1 MSSVLLSSFDP
12 VSQKELEAALA
23 YRREHGAHDLYL
35 AVSEEGVLSKEL
47 RTRLLKKAL
56 APYRHLHVTS
66 EVKDAETLTPADEE
80 EIRKGEYRKAAYG
93 IRGELIRE
101 GYYLNATAKA
111 MCNPHRYAHTCSVA
125 EVCRQL
131 AAVHH
136 MDEKKAWVMGM
147 LHDLTKGFSDEA
159 NRKIIEIYK
168 PEWLSISPKVW
179 HSYTGVI
186 YAKQSLCL
194 EDPDIAYA
202 MEHHTIGDGH
212 TDWAY
217 LLYIADKIEPLRG
230 YDVSKQRALAE
241 KDLKAAANLIREES
255 KAYILETEGIH
266 V

>member
-1 MSSVLLSSFDP
+1 MIPVLVSSFDP
-12 VSQKELEAALA
+12 VSQKEIEAANA
-23 YRREHGAHDLYL
+23 YRREHRLRDLYL
-35 AVSEEGVLSKEL
+35 AVSEEGVLSKQL
-47 RTRLLKKAL
+47 RTGLLKKAL
-56 APYRHLHVTS
+56 APYRHLHVT
-66 EVKDAETLTPADEE
+66 EHAEDAVNLEPMDEE
-80 EIRKGEYRKAAYG
+80 KIRSGVYRRAAYG
-93 IRGELIRE
+93 IRRDLITE
-101 GYYLNATAKA
+101 GYYLNVTAKA

-125 EVCRQL
+125 QVCREL
-131 AAVHH
+131 AAVHQ

-168 PEWLSISPKVW
+168 PEWLTVSPKVW

-194 EDPDIAYA
+194 ADQDIAYA

-212 TDWAY
+212 TEWAY